1 MRLDCRNS
9 DDMVHTAPLPAVDAH
24 DARVSFGE
32 NIVLNDVTF
41 TVPSGSFVG
50 VVGPNGAGKSTL
62 LKTLVGI
69 IRPTSGSVHIYGIDP
84 ARSRGLV
91 GYVPQSENV
100 NWQFPVTVWD
110 VVMMGRTP
118 GLGAFQFASREDRQ
132 AVRDAL
138 HRVGLLHRRGEMI
151 HSMSGGQRQ
160 RVFVARALAQDA
172 RVLLLDEAFSGVD
185 VGSQYELV
193 AVLRQLCEE
202 GQTILLSTHD
212 LANMARNMDL
222 VLCLNGHVCAWGPPD
237 EAFTPEVLRE
247 LYGPHVASIDDVP
260 PNSHS
265 H

>member
-1 MRLDCRNS
+1 MT
-9 DDMVHTAPLPAVDAH
+9 HTAPLPAVDAH
-24 DARVSFGE
+24 DARVSYGQ
-32 NIVLNDVTF
+32 NVVLKDVTF
-41 TVPSGSFVG
+41 SVPSGAFVG
-50 VVGPNGAGKSTL
+50 IVGPNGAGKSTL

-69 IRPTSGSVHIYGIDP
+69 IPPTSGQVHIFGIDP

-91 GYVPQSENV
+91 GYVPQSEDV

-110 VVMMGRTP
+110 VVMMGRTA
-118 GLGAFQFASREDRQ
+118 GLGPFRYQSRADRH
-132 AVRDAL
+132 AVSDAL
-138 HRVGLLHRRGEMI
+138 HRVGLLHRKDELVY
-151 HSMSGGQRQ
+151 SLSGGQRQ

-222 VLCLNGHVCAWGPPD
+222 VLCLNGHICAYGPPD
-237 EAFTPEVLRE
+237 EAFTPEVLQE
-247 LYGPHVASIDDVP
+247 LYGPHVTAFDNI
-260 PNSHS
+260 
-265 H
+265 

>member
-1 MRLDCRNS
+1 
-9 DDMVHTAPLPAVDAH
+9 MVHSAPLPAVDAH
-24 DARVSFGE
+24 QARVAYGE
-32 NIVLNDVTF
+32 NVVLKDVTF
-41 TVPSGSFVG
+41 TVPSGAFVG

-69 IRPTSGSVHIYGIDP
+69 INPTSGSVHIYGIDP

-91 GYVPQSENV
+91 GYVPQSESV
-100 NWQFPVTVWD
+100 NWHFPVTVWD

-118 GLGAFQFASREDRQ
+118 SLGAFRFASSEDRG

-138 HRVGLLHRRGEMI
+138 NRVGLLHRKDELI
-151 HSMSGGQRQ
+151 EELSGGQRQ

-193 AVLRQLCEE
+193 AVLRQLCKE
-202 GQTILLSTHD
+202 GHTILLSTHD
-212 LANMARNMDL
+212 LANMAKNMDL

-237 EAFTPEVLRE
+237 VALTTEVLVE
-247 LYGPHVASIDDVP
+247 LYGPHVTSLEEVP
-260 PNSHS
+260 ADSHA